1 MRSIESSRTPSS
13 RFSKTS
19 FWHGLAAV
27 AVLLG
32 VTMSAPSTALA
43 ATSAEA
49 EQGLWISIGADAFDR
64 LAGIEELSFENQPL
78 KAVSEK
84 DGVIVTRIERHD
96 VEKISRVMHDD
107 FQRCSGFL
115 VHSSLEEANQ
125 AVDGS
130 FSSQLLGGSVPYIID
145 QPALVSTLQSQIQSL
160 NIQNTIQT
168 LSEDFNNRYYQ
179 HPSGAA
185 ASTWIR
191 DLWQGYASGRPDVTS
206 ELFQHPGWAQP
217 SVILT
222 IPGTTLA
229 DQVVVLGGHMDS
241 ITSGGSGN
249 PDFIAPGADDNAS
262 GIAALSETIRVALAN
277 DFKPQRT
284 VKFMA
289 YAAEEVGLLGSQEIA
304 TQHVND
310 GINVVAVLQLDMTG
324 FNGSSE
330 DIGLL
335 SDFTN
340 PELTTFVSELLDTY
354 QADLLYTSTACGYGC
369 SDHAAWHNRGFA
381 AAMPFEARVGQHNG
395 AIHSTQDTFAT
406 LGNTADH
413 SQKFSRLAAA
423 FAVEVGI
430 DDLGELFLDGFES
443 GSTAQWSLAF
453 P

>member
-1 MRSIESSRTPSS
+1 MPFPAKRFSDVFSSRSLRRSVTPL
-13 RFSKTS
+13 FL
-19 FWHGLAAV
+19 LALSLSWVPTA
-27 AVLLG
+27 
-32 VTMSAPSTALA
+32 SA
-43 ATSAEA
+43 AE
-49 EQGLWISIGADAFDR
+49 EDGLWISLGADAFER
-64 LAGIEELSFENQPL
+64 LQSESSLSFGHRPL
-78 KAVSEK
+78 QELAEK
-84 DGVIVTRIERHD
+84 DGVVVTRILKTD
-96 VEKISRVMHDD
+96 VDAISRIIHDD

-115 VHSSLEEANQ
+115 VHPSLEEATQ
-125 AVDGS
+125 AVEAS
-130 FSSQLLGGSVPYIID
+130 FTSQLLGGTIPYIID
-145 QPALVSTLQSQIQSL
+145 QAPLVEALQPQVTSL
-160 NIQNTIQT
+160 NIQNTIVT
-168 LSEDFNNRYYQ
+168 LSENFNNRYYQ
-179 HPSGAA
+179 HASGVA
-185 ASTWIR
+185 ASSWIR
-191 DLWQGYASGRPDVTS
+191 DLWQGYATGRPEVTA
-206 ELFQHPGWAQP
+206 ELFDHPGWAQP

-241 ITSGGSGN
+241 IAGGSGN

-262 GIAALSETIRVALAN
+262 GIAALSEAARVLLAN
-277 DFKPQRT
+277 DFRPQRT

-324 FNGSSE
+324 FNGSTE
-330 DIGLL
+330 DMGLL

-340 PELTTFVSELLDTY
+340 SQLTSFIGELVDVYQPQLLT
-354 QADLLYTSTACGYGC
+354 TSTACGYGC
-369 SDHAAWHNRGFA
+369 SDHAAWHNRGFP

-413 SQKFSRLAAA
+413 SRKFSQLAVA
-423 FAVEVGI
+423 FSVELGL

-443 GSTAQWSLAF
+443 GSMAAWSATV